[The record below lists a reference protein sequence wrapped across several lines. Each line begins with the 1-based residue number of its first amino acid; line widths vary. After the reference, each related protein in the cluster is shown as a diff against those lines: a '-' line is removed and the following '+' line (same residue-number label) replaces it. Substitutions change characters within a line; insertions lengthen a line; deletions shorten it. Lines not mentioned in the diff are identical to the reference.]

1 MWPFK
6 NKLSDADLA
15 IEWMPRAIDVASQKW
30 IEFQSQPFSEKIE
43 LEDQLLVF
51 TEGLR
56 RGLKQWKAFK
66 RAPDSLFLL
75 IAAKGVER
83 SGTHLRMEL
92 EAVLNFP
99 IPGPHERSD
108 EEEMAEL
115 KRRLIERASRKWR
128 YYTDTLIFK
137 NDVSLARRIESFKIP
152 FLEGVRRDFP
162 MFKEAKD
169 DEFDS
174 MIALGI
180 DQTGTHSIIE
190 VYRALGL
197 PT

>member
-6 NKLSDADLA
+6 KKQSDADLA
-15 IEWMPRAIDVASQKW
+15 IEWMPRAIDVAAQKW
-30 IEFQSQPFSEKIE
+30 IEFESQPFAKEMD
-43 LEDQLLVF
+43 LEQKLFVF
-51 TEGLR
+51 TEGFR
-56 RGLKQWKAFK
+56 KGLKQWVAFK
-66 RAPDSLFLL
+66 RSPDPLFLL

-108 EEEMAEL
+108 DEEMAEL
-115 KRRLIERASRKWR
+115 ERKLIDRVSRKWA
-128 YYTDTLIFK
+128 YFSDTLIFK
-137 NDVSLARRIESFKIP
+137 DDVSLAQRIRSFKVP
-152 FLEGVRRDFP
+152 FLEGVRSDFP
-162 MFKEAKD
+162 MFREAQD
-169 DEFDS
+169 SEFDS

-180 DQTGTHSIIE
+180 DQTGTHSIAE
-190 VYRALGL
+190 VYQALGI